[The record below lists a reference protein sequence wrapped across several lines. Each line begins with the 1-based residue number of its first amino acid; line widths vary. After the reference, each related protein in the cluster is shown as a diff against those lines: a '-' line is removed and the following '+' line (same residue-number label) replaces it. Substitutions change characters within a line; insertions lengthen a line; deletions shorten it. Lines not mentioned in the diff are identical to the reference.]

1 MKNLLSTLLLLTI
14 LALTATAADYTV
26 DEVVAKVKASYAN
39 ATSLTCDVRR
49 VTASGML
56 GQRRVVRGTLRML
69 LPEMFRIDYVS
80 PYEQSLICNGETV
93 WIYTPQNEQVVVSSV
108 TDYQEREMLG
118 NLIGYFE
125 RDYTY
130 EDAGRAEVDGRPTM
144 VLKMVARSD
153 EVAYPGGRLWVDTE
167 RWLPAEVEL
176 TDDIGNTIS
185 YRLSNIK
192 LNQSLSK
199 SIFSFTPPEGVEVI
213 EY

>member
-1 MKNLLSTLLLLTI
+1 MKNLSTLLLLTV
-14 LALTATAADYTV
+14 LTLTATAADYTV
-26 DEVVAKVKASYAN
+26 EEVVEKVKASYDG

-56 GQRRVVRGTLRML
+56 GQRRIVRGTLRML
-69 LPEMFRIDYVS
+69 LPEMFRIDYVA

-93 WIYTPQNEQVVVSSV
+93 WIYTPKNEQVVVSSV

-130 EDAGRAEVDGRPTM
+130 EDAGTATVDGRATM
-144 VLKMVARSD
+144 VLKMVARTD
-153 EVAYPGGRLWVDTE
+153 QVAYPSGRLWVDTE

-199 SIFSFTPPEGVEVI
+199 SIFSFTPPDGVEVI